1 MTWFFDLDNTLY
13 QKTNLFSIIDA
24 RIRSFVMN
32 LLDVDE
38 SKADLYRKD
47 YFHRY
52 GATLR
57 GLIKNFSIDPEEY
70 LDFVHDIDVK
80 KFIKTDVKLNETL
93 QSLQQKKFVFTN
105 ASVKHAG
112 SVLSALGI
120 AECFEFIFDTGFFDY
135 HAKPEKVVFETIT
148 KKFTGENIMV
158 DDYPKNIAGAKK
170 AGFTTILVGE
180 LDSEYADMKINDI
193 HNIKQVMDASIIC

>member
-13 QKTNLFSIIDA
+13 QKTNLFSIIDS
-24 RIRSFVMN
+24 RIRIFVMN

-52 GATLR
+52 GTTLR

-70 LDFVHDIDVK
+70 LDFVHDIDVNR
-80 KFIKTDVKLNETL
+80 FIKTDVRLNETL

-105 ASVKHAG
+105 ASIKHAD

-180 LDSEYADMKINDI
+180 SDSEYADMKINDI
-193 HNIKQVMDASIIC
+193 HDIKQVMDTFRIC